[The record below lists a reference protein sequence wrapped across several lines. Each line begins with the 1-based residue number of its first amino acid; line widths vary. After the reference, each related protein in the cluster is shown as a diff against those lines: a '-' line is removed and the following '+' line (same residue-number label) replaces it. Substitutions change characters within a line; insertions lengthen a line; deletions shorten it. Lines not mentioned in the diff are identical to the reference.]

1 MATHKSAAKRTRQ
14 ALVHRERNRTV
25 ISALKTITKKVLT
38 AIENSNLEDAKRS
51 LRLAASTFA
60 KAAEK
65 GIIHKNNAARNISRL
80 TLKVNNLVKSLGAP
94 STEEGAKKAVKA
106 KTPKKAA
113 AKKPKAK
120 AASKKKS

>member
-1 MATHKSAAKRTRQ
+1 MATHKSAVKRTRQ
-14 ALVHRERNRTV
+14 SLVRRERNRTA

-38 AIENSNLEDAKRS
+38 AIENSNLEDAKKS
-51 LRLAASTFA
+51 LRLAASAFA

-80 TLKVNNLVKSLGAP
+80 TLKVNNFVKNLGAP
-94 STEEGAKKAVKA
+94 LTEEGVKKAVKA

-113 AKKPKAK
+113 AKKTKAK

>member
-1 MATHKSAAKRTRQ
+1 MATHKSAIKRTRQ
-14 ALVHRERNRTV
+14 ALVRRERNRTV

-38 AIENSNLEDAKRS
+38 AIENSSLDDAKKS

-65 GIIHKNNAARNISRL
+65 GIIHKNNAARNIARL
-80 TLKVNNLVKSLGAP
+80 TLKVNNLVKNLGAP
-94 STEEGAKKAVKA
+94 STEEGVKKAA
-106 KTPKKAA
+106 KPKTQKKAA
-113 AKKPKAK
+113 AKKPRAK

>member
-1 MATHKSAAKRTRQ
+1 MATHKSAIKRTRQ
-14 ALVHRERNRTV
+14 ALVRRERNRTV

-38 AIENSNLEDAKRS
+38 AIENSNLDDAKKS

-65 GIIHKNNAARNISRL
+65 GIIHRNNAARNIARL

-94 STEEGAKKAVKA
+94 LTEEGAKKAI
-106 KTPKKAA
+106 KTKTQKKAA

-120 AASKKKS
+120 SAAKKK